1 MPKAQCSH
9 VAKRSCLR
17 LWRFGLLLACIGSAD
32 AQSDN
37 AGQGIAF
44 KLTPSYYSTSD
55 DTRSLDINLRG
66 NKGPHTAWLGQ
77 YNDGTGFAQ
86 TRTGYEYRSS
96 FEWARTV
103 LSAQLA
109 SGGFAGG
116 SVSAEIGH
124 ANYAIVGWGRTN
136 LANYYNL
143 NFDPNDAITLGFGTR
158 ALPKTELAVY
168 HLWDDRLPTE
178 QRVTHAVLRYKP
190 SDSERWTLDL
200 SNKRGLTGT
209 GNWVNGFALS
219 VTYDFGDYFAR
230 LAVDQNVNF
239 SDNTQTRVSF
249 GLRF

>member
-190 SDSERWTLDL
+190 SDSERWTVDV

-209 GNWVNGFALS
+209 GNWVNGFAWSL
-219 VTYDFGDYFAR
+219 TYDFGDYFAR
-230 LAVDQNVNF
+230 MAVDQYVNF